1 MNVKPVARR
10 SDEPVWW
17 ALFSAGGVCFAVF
30 VPAAVFFL
38 ALALP
43 LGWIELDHAQAVRAF
58 GSIFA
63 VVFAGAV
70 ITLPAFHAAHRI
82 RHGLYDLKCSQR
94 GLVKWLSYGLAF
106 VASAYAVV
114 NWLIFTFC

>member
-1 MNVKPVARR
+1 MSKTVKR

-17 ALFSAGGVCFAVF
+17 ALFSGGGVCFAVF

-43 LGWIELDHAQAVRAF
+43 LGWISLEHEQAVRAF

-63 VVFAGAV
+63 VVFVGAV
-70 ITLPAFHAAHRI
+70 IALPAFHAAHRI
-82 RHGLYDLKCSQR
+82 RHGLYDLKFSQR
-94 GLVKWLSYGLAF
+94 GVIKLLAYGLAF
-106 VASAYAVV
+106 VASAYAVIH
-114 NWLIFTFC
+114 WLIFTFC

>member
-1 MNVKPVARR
+1 MSKTVKR
-10 SDEPVWW
+10 SDEPIWW
-17 ALFSAGGVCFAVF
+17 ALFSGGGVCFAVF

-43 LGWIELDHAQAVRAF
+43 LGWIELSHAQALKAF

-63 VVFAGAV
+63 VVLVGAV
-70 ITLPAFHAAHRI
+70 IALPAFHAAHRI
-82 RHGLYDLKCSQR
+82 RHGLYDLKCQAKSAI
-94 GLVKWLSYGLAF
+94 KWLAYGLAF
-106 VASAYAVV
+106 VASAYAAV

>member
-1 MNVKPVARR
+1 MSKTVKR
-10 SDEPVWW
+10 SDEPIWW
-17 ALFSAGGVCFAVF
+17 ALFSGGGVCFAVF

-43 LGWIELDHAQAVRAF
+43 LGWIELSHAQALKAF

-63 VVFAGAV
+63 VVFVGAV
-70 ITLPAFHAAHRI
+70 IALPAFHAAHRI
-82 RHGLYDLKCSQR
+82 RHGLYDLKCQSKS
-94 GLVKWLSYGLAF
+94 LIKWLAYGLAF
-106 VASAYAVV
+106 VVSAYAAV